1 MAQDLLLKATGDH
14 KDLLGAYV
22 SSALATIII
31 RYVASVGHP
40 SIIHMVLALVAVV
53 GFVAAYLLIARSS
66 AEPGVKGGTVIG
78 AAVVSGLCYVLVS
91 SLFP

>member
-1 MAQDLLLKATGDH
+1 MVQDLLQKATGDH

-40 SIIHMVLALVAVV
+40 SIVHMVLALIAVV
-53 GFVAAYLLIARSS
+53 GFVVAYLLIAGSS
-66 AEPGVKGGTVIG
+66 AEPGVKGGTVVG
-78 AAVVSGLCYVLVS
+78 AAVVSGVCFALVS
-91 SLFP
+91 YLFS